1 MKPCGGLVMITDENI
16 TSTGTISHLYIHV
29 NEAKP
34 QAGTSMF
41 EVRIC
46 PLYGLIISCLLA
58 TLELFMAFGAP
69 VGDINNSI
77 KTPCGG
83 PVTITTA
90 NAKSSKETISQL
102 LTLVNEAKSLAGTSK
117 FEMTQ
122 AIGNSNMIQFLD
134 SLKIFNNINAE
145 EIKVGLDFKKRLG
158 NLFRSSFEN
167 FSELALYTNVAAS
180 DAAANQVINIK
191 AVLDKLWTILCELQI
206 GTLSQGESITQYLNT
221 SIISEQV
228 LLVTSPEQI
237 VYRNYIIMR
246 DVEKNLGQF
255 SLLYKYI
262 KDRL

>member
-1 MKPCGGLVMITDENI
+1 MKLTLVTVY
-16 TSTGTISHLYIHV
+16 S
-29 NEAKP
+29 
-34 QAGTSMF
+34 
-41 EVRIC
+41 
-46 PLYGLIISCLLA
+46 LILSCLLV
-58 TLELFMAFGAP
+58 TLELFLAFGAP
-69 VGDINNSI
+69 VGDINNFI

-90 NAKSSKETISQL
+90 NKKTSNQTISQL
-102 LTLVNEAKSLAGTSK
+102 LILVNEAKSLAGTSK
-117 FEMTQ
+117 FEMTR
-122 AIGNSNMIQFLD
+122 AIGSSNMIQFLD
-134 SLKIFNNINAE
+134 SLKFFNTINAD
-145 EIKVGLDFKKRLG
+145 EIKVGLNISKSLG
-158 NLFRSSFEN
+158 NLFKSNFGN

-180 DAAANQVINIK
+180 DAAANHVLNIK

-228 LLVTSPEQI
+228 LLVTSPEEI